1 MTEAKAMA
9 ATGTNEVDFNVTWKR
24 PASKIGILTLSCAI
38 IASLFPS
45 IYLYIAHGV
54 FPELSV
60 ALSAWSLIAMSYVAF
75 YFIEPF
81 SYYPIL
87 GLTGTYMSFLT
98 GNISNLR
105 LPASAAAQEAVGV
118 ELGSKKAEI
127 VSTLAISGSV
137 ITNTIIVTIA
147 VVSGNALISLFP
159 DWIISALSTYTLPA
173 IFGAVFMQFAM
184 NNIKI
189 AAIALP
195 APLILL
201 GLVKVVPIW
210 ITIAASVF
218 LPILISRLFYRA
230 GKL

>member
-1 MTEAKAMA
+1 VRTV
-9 ATGTNEVDFNVTWKR
+9 TNERELDFTAVWKR
-24 PASKIGILTLSCAI
+24 PVNRIGVLTLACAI
-38 IASLFPS
+38 VASLLPSLYLYVVYGTFPS
-45 IYLYIAHGV
+45 ATMA
-54 FPELSV
+54 FQ
-60 ALSAWSLIAMSYVAF
+60 AWSMIAMSYVAF

-118 ELGSKKAEI
+118 EIGSKKAEI

-137 ITNTIIVTIA
+137 ITNTLIVTIA
-147 VVSGNALISLFP
+147 VIFGNTLINIFP
-159 DWIISALSTYTLPA
+159 QPVVDALSTYTLPA
-173 IFGAVFMQFAM
+173 IFGAIFIQFAM

-189 AAIALP
+189 AIIALP
-195 APLILL
+195 IPIILL
-201 GLVKVVPIW
+201 GIVKVVPIW
-210 ITIAASVF
+210 ITIALSVF
-218 LPILISRLFYRA
+218 VPILVSRLVYKA